1 LATVK
6 AQKTDRK
13 DTEELL
19 DKEKEQKNKNT
30 AKNKSAAILEKGI
43 IYFFFRG
50 RVEVEDPRSIEDIAR
65 SYIVLRPFPF
75 DVKAGTNA
83 LDFSNKARLLVLPK
97 KMLPK
102 KHGTGFL
109 AIVEKSA
116 SMQDLRQEFSS
127 SEYVTKASGTRHV
140 PAATP
145 VAEGV
150 YTIISKSQRSHLVYQ
165 ITFPSI
171 GEVQRDFGLFE
182 KGSYIVSAKNPKFP
196 GPSNM
201 PVAHPPL
208 YPESI
213 QMKFRGLRWIPLT
226 PKLLDYTN
234 TQLLLIGEGLGV
246 MRRTAEL
253 ERDHEDLEGEMK
265 ELAKEDRMAHLEE
278 HDPVFTE
285 MDLISQEHRKI
296 QTTWE

>member
-1 LATVK
+1 MATVK
-6 AQKTDRK
+6 PQKTDRK
-13 DTEELL
+13 DVEEIL
-19 DKEKEQKNKNT
+19 DKEKEHKNKD
-30 AKNKSAAILEKGI
+30 AVKNKSTAILEKGI
-43 IYFFFRG
+43 IYFFYRG

-75 DVKAGTNA
+75 DVKAGTNS
-83 LDFSNKARLLVLPK
+83 LNFSNKARLLVLPK

-102 KHGTGFL
+102 KQGTGFL

-116 SMQDLRQEFSS
+116 SIQDLQQQFSS
-127 SEYVTKASGTRHV
+127 SEYVTKTFGTRHV
-140 PAATP
+140 PPATP

-150 YTIISKSQRSHLVYQ
+150 YTIISKGQQSHLVYQ

-171 GEVQRDFGLFE
+171 GEVQRAFGLSE

-201 PVAHPPL
+201 PVAHPPQ

-213 QMKFRGLRWIPLT
+213 QMKFRGLRWIPLS
-226 PKLLDYTN
+226 PELLDYNN

-246 MRRTAEL
+246 MGRTAEL
-253 ERDHEDLEGEMK
+253 ERDDEDFEGEMK

-278 HDPVFTE
+278 NDPVFTE
-285 MDLISQEHRKI
+285 MDLISEEHRKI